1 MGYQNESKGRVKMN
15 ILGAIRALPELI
27 GIIKSIENEFPAG
40 TGVQKIEMAID
51 ILKTVFGDIQKIEV
65 QLRAIISIVVKY
77 FNAVGVFKKRE

>member
-1 MGYQNESKGRVKMN
+1 MN
-15 ILGAIRALPELI
+15 IFTIIRALPELI

-40 TGVQKIEMAID
+40 TGAQKIEMVVD

>member
-1 MGYQNESKGRVKMN
+1 MSIFK
-15 ILGAIRALPELI
+15 IIRALPELI

-40 TGVQKIEMAID
+40 TGAQKIEMVVD

>member
-1 MGYQNESKGRVKMN
+1 MN

>member
-1 MGYQNESKGRVKMN
+1 MN
-15 ILGAIRALPELI
+15 IFTIIRALPELI

-40 TGVQKIEMAID
+40 TGVQKIEMVVD

>member
-1 MGYQNESKGRVKMN
+1 MN
-15 ILGAIRALPELI
+15 IFTIIRALPELI

-40 TGVQKIEMAID
+40 TGVQKIEMVID

>member
-1 MGYQNESKGRVKMN
+1 MN
-15 ILGAIRALPELI
+15 IFTIIRALPELI
-27 GIIKSIENEFPAG
+27 GIIKSVENEFPAG
-40 TGVQKIEMAID
+40 TGAQKIEMVID

>member
-1 MGYQNESKGRVKMN
+1 MN

-27 GIIKSIENEFPAG
+27 GIIKSIENEFPVG
-40 TGVQKIEMAID
+40 TGVQKIEMVVD

-65 QLRAIISIVVKY
+65 QLRALVSIVVKY

>member
-1 MGYQNESKGRVKMN
+1 MS
-15 ILGAIRALPELI
+15 IFTIIRALPELI
-27 GIIKSIENEFPAG
+27 GIIKSVENEFPAG
-40 TGVQKIEMAID
+40 TGVQKIEMVVD

>member
-1 MGYQNESKGRVKMN
+1 MN
-15 ILGAIRALPELI
+15 IFAIIRALPELI

-40 TGVQKIEMAID
+40 TGAQKIEMVVD

>member
-1 MGYQNESKGRVKMN
+1 MN
-15 ILGAIRALPELI
+15 IFTIIRALPELI
-27 GIIKSIENEFPAG
+27 GIMKSIENEFPAG
-40 TGVQKIEMAID
+40 TGAQKIEMVVD

>member
-1 MGYQNESKGRVKMN
+1 MN
-15 ILGAIRALPELI
+15 IFTIIRALPELI

-40 TGVQKIEMAID
+40 TGAQKIEMVID

>member
-1 MGYQNESKGRVKMN
+1 MN
-15 ILGAIRALPELI
+15 IFTIIRALPELI
-27 GIIKSIENEFPAG
+27 GIIKSVENEFPAG
-40 TGVQKIEMAID
+40 TGAQKIEMVVD